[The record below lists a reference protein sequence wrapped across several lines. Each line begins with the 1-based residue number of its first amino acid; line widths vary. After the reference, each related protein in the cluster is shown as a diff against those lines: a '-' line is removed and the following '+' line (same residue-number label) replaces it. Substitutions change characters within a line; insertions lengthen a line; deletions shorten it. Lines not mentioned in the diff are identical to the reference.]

1 VRWHHQQ
8 LHQDPHQ
15 DDLQVAAAAAA
26 V

>member
-15 DDLQVAAAAAA
+15 DDLQVTAAAAA